1 MKISGWINIGGYIE
15 ETGGPRKPYRRRK
28 LATAGVVTL
37 TEEKNTGVEF
47 NPYVNGKILCQGDKN
62 LRNNLFYFDI
72 RQLIDEGISYESQI
86 KPKLYPEAII
96 KIVKVIK
103 TLRICKIMQ

>member
-1 MKISGWINIGGYIE
+1 M
-15 ETGGPRKPYRRRK
+15 
-28 LATAGVVTL
+28 
-37 TEEKNTGVEF
+37 
-47 NPYVNGKILCQGDKN
+47 NGEILCQGNKN

-103 TLRICKIMQ
+103 TLRICKLMQWLQALWKEKKKKKRIMSTLDIPSRYEESDTPKAEWSWQTEILKFDGTWD